1 MHDDMMKRFKDKK
14 KEMSGSEKSAKMS
27 VLKDLSSEMAGMMG
41 DKLKGL
47 KKVTVASDSKE
58 GLKEGLS
65 KAEDLLEGKLPESSM
80 VSEEDSEESEPEM
93 EEASEE
99 MPQSKE
105 ELLAEIEELKKKL
118 AEMQA

>member
-14 KEMSGSEKSAKMS
+14 KDMSKSEKSAKLS

-58 GLKEGLS
+58 GLKEGLE
-65 KAEDLLEGKLPESSM
+65 KAESLLEGHLPESEMSQMSEDEESESEM
-80 VSEEDSEESEPEM
+80 VDSEEE
-93 EEASEE
+93 
-99 MPQSKE
+99 PQSKE
-105 ELLAEIEELKKKL
+105 EILAEIEELKKKL
-118 AEMQA
+118 AEMQS